1 MTGVIREEGSQHLDR
16 RAGVVLWW
24 CSVAL
29 WTVLALADAVDYY
42 AGWRL
47 EGHPASFGRA
57 LAAAFPGWELW
68 VLLGPLIFLATRH
81 IRLTWP
87 PRLVPMMAH
96 VGLGL
101 AVGVFHTAVH
111 VTAGWYF
118 GIRSSTMSFPAYF
131 QASLFDWL
139 PINLLMYWTV
149 VGTWYGLDY
158 YRRYRHARLEAAEL
172 SQQLTEA
179 RLDALRSQLHPHF
192 LFNTLNAAV
201 ALVRTENGAG
211 AVQVLTQ
218 LGEILRHLLSGSGEP
233 EIPLAEELAFLERYL
248 AIEQVRF
255 SNRLSVSVTVPAG
268 LERALVPNLIL
279 QPLVE
284 NALRHGLAGHD
295 RAGRVSIAAIAE
307 ADALRL
313 EVRNDGEPLPAA
325 WNFER
330 SAGVGLANTRARLGH
345 LYGKEGSLT
354 LANGAA
360 AGVVATVIVPL
371 HFASRNLSANGA
383 DGD

>member
-1 MTGVIREEGSQHLDR
+1 MGEAD
-16 RAGVVLWW
+16 RAGDADRLDHHAGRLLWW

-47 EGHPASFGRA
+47 DGHPASFGRA

-68 VLLGPLIFLATRH
+68 VLLGPLIFWATRR
-81 IRLTWP
+81 IQLTWP
-87 PRLVPMMAH
+87 PRPAPLMAH

-101 AVGVFHTAVH
+101 AVGVLHTAVH
-111 VTAGWYF
+111 ATAGWYF
-118 GIRSSTMSFPAYF
+118 GLRSSTLSQSAYY

-158 YRRYRHARLEAAEL
+158 YRRYRHARLESAEL

-218 LGEILRHLLSGSGEP
+218 LGDILRHLLQGSGEP

-255 SNRLSVSVTVPAG
+255 SNRLTVSITVTPG

-284 NALRHGLAGHD
+284 NALRHGLASHEG
-295 RAGRVSIAAIAE
+295 AGRVGIAAVAE
-307 ADALRL
+307 DDKLRL

-330 SAGVGLANTRARLGH
+330 SAGVGLSNTRARLGH
-345 LYGKEGSLT
+345 LYGGEGSLA

-360 AGVVATVIVPL
+360 AGVVATVVLPL
-371 HFASRNLSANGA
+371 HFASGLRSANGA
-383 DGD
+383 DGH